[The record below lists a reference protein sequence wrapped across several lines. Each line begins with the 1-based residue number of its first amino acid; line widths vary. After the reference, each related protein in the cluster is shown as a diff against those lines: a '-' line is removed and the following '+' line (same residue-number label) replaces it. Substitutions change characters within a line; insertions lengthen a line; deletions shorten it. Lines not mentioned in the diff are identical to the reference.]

1 MTMLH
6 DRRPAAV
13 ALSPILS
20 ARYRARDLE
29 RIALAWPDGPLVMVG
44 ADGRAEGPL
53 DDVEILLAGAL
64 PPEHLERVVARAPGL
79 RWIHSAA
86 ASVDRVLAAARS
98 RPSIVITNARGV
110 FSVPVA
116 EYVVMMALA
125 VSRRLPQL
133 LELQRERTW
142 QPLEGRELSTMTV
155 GVVGLGSLGG
165 AIVRSLIALGSR
177 VVATR
182 RDPDA
187 AEQIPGVEVLG
198 GPEALPALLAASDI
212 VVLAVPLTPETEGLL
227 GADELA
233 AMRPDAWVISV
244 ARPRVVDEQA
254 LLRALRE
261 GRIGGAVLDAF
272 RDGPLPPGSPF
283 WDLDNVIV
291 TPNTS
296 WSTDR
301 VLDRSIALFCE
312 NLERYRRGEPL
323 LNLVDPAIGY

>member
-1 MTMLH
+1 MSAPH
-6 DRRPAAV
+6 EGPPAAV

-29 RIALAWPDGPLVMVG
+29 RIASAWPGGPLVMVG

-53 DDVEILLAGAL
+53 DDVEVLLAGAL
-64 PPEHLERVVARAPGL
+64 SVEHLARVVVRAPRL

-86 ASVDRVLAAARS
+86 ASVDRVLDAARS
-98 RPSIVITNARGV
+98 RPAIVVTNARGV
-110 FSVPVA
+110 FSLPVA

-142 QPLEGRELSTMTV
+142 QPLEGRELSSMTV

-165 AIVRSLIALGSR
+165 TVGRSLVALGSR

-182 RDPDA
+182 RDPGA
-187 AEQIPGVEVLG
+187 GEPVPGVEVLG
-198 GPEALPALLAASDI
+198 GPEALPALLAVADI
-212 VVLAVPLTPETEGLL
+212 VVLTVPLTPETDGLI

-233 AMRPDAWVISV
+233 AMRPDAWVVNVS
-244 ARPRVVDEQA
+244 RPRLVDEQA
-254 LLRALRE
+254 LLRALGE

-283 WDLDNVIV
+283 YDLDNVIV

-312 NLERYRRGEPL
+312 NLERYRQGEPL
-323 LNLVDPAIGY
+323 LNVVDPAAGY

>member
-1 MTMLH
+1 VTAQH
-6 DRRPAAV
+6 EARPAGV

-29 RIALAWPDGPLVMVG
+29 RIAAAWPDGPLVMVG

-53 DDVEILLAGAL
+53 DDVEVLLAGAL
-64 PPEHLERVVARAPGL
+64 AAEHLERVVARAPRL

-86 ASVDRVLAAARS
+86 ASVDRVLVAARS
-98 RPSIVITNARGV
+98 RPSLLVTNARGV

-116 EYVVMMALA
+116 EYVVMMALV
-125 VSRRLPQL
+125 VSHRLPQL

-142 QPLEGRELSTMTV
+142 QPLEGRELSSMTV

-165 AIVRSLIALGSR
+165 TVARSLASLGSR

-182 RDPDA
+182 RDPGAGDP
-187 AEQIPGVEVLG
+187 IPGVEVLG

-212 VVLAVPLTPETEGLL
+212 VVLAIPLTPETEGLI

-233 AMRPDAWVISV
+233 AMRSDAWIVNVS
-244 ARPRVVDEQA
+244 RPRVVDEQA
-254 LLRALRE
+254 LLRALGE
-261 GRIGGAVLDAF
+261 GRIGGAALDAF
-272 RDGPLPPGSPF
+272 RDGPLLPGSPF
-283 WDLDNVIV
+283 YDLDNVIV

-312 NLERYRRGEPL
+312 NLERYRKGGSL
-323 LNLVDPAIGY
+323 LNLVDPAAGY

>member
-1 MTMLH
+1 MTRH
-6 DRRPAAV
+6 PDGGPAAV

-29 RIALAWPDGPLVMVG
+29 RIAAAWPDGPLVMVG
-44 ADGRAEGPL
+44 GDGRAEGPL
-53 DDVEILLAGAL
+53 DHVEILLAGAL
-64 PPEHLERVVARAPGL
+64 QAEHLERVVGRAPRL
-79 RWIHSAA
+79 HWVHSAA
-86 ASVDRVLAAARS
+86 ASVDRVLEATRS
-98 RPSIVITNARGV
+98 RPGILITNARGV
-110 FSVPVA
+110 FSRPVA

-142 QPLEGRELSTMTV
+142 QPLEGRELASLTV
-155 GVVGLGSLGG
+155 GVVGLGSLGSEV
-165 AIVRSLIALGSR
+165 ARSLVALGTR

-182 RDPDA
+182 RDPA
-187 AEQIPGVEVLG
+187 AGESIGGVEVLG
-198 GPEALPALLAASDI
+198 GPGALPALLAASDI
-212 VVLAVPLTPETEGLL
+212 VVLAVPLTPETAGLL
-227 GADELA
+227 GPDELA
-233 AMRPDAWVISV
+233 AMRPDGWLVNVS
-244 ARPRVVDEQA
+244 RPRVVDEQA
-254 LLRALRE
+254 LLRVLRD

-283 WDLDNVIV
+283 YDLDNVIV

-312 NLERYRRGEPL
+312 NLERYRRGELL
-323 LNLVDPAIGY
+323 LNLVDPSAGY